1 MVSNREAVV
10 SGEEK
15 KTGVAAV
22 MEGVARAAKAVEQMD
37 MGARPKVEV
46 RKVTSEK
53 DAGSVL
59 KDLLSGI
66 ETKAKMFAAKLIFA
80 KDFSGA
86 EKLAQAAPI
95 IEDSGVKFLRNFA
108 DKGLNSLKK
117 LNPSA
122 PISVDLNRQ
131 LSEDGNPRLVEALA
145 LIGAAPESLRDDP
158 KFLLWVGARLR
169 SQTNYL
175 TSHQAQAETTNV
187 LGSILRY
194 VSAETKM
201 NLADQQMYLG
211 QMLIPHMR
219 MGMMPTPPGAPTHAD
234 LVRGA
239 IDDLYKPSGDT
250 VTDTAMVNALKGFQ
264 RVMKIDPDRYDA
276 QLLREVEQAAKQ
288 KIFKDGDD
296 PIQLSQAEQVLKR
309 VRNVESLL
317 AQGEKARRMA
327 EAGRTGEVN
336 FGILE
341 KLGIHN
347 PLRKEDAGLTFR
359 YITQEEVVKI
369 LSGYEGLDEVFT
381 IRVASIVGMGPEQ
394 ARKTLMDEYW
404 WQEIESLMK
413 YSFPEDQEYKLNPF
427 KKSWDTLGRVDGAV
441 KHVFYGPGGLEDKLK
456 GMRMTPAD
464 LQDLAATEHFND
476 VFGLYGEG
484 IRDTLLQERI
494 IRTQAQEWMAQTET
508 NRFYDAG
515 DKYGLGEKLNKTT
528 LRRDEYIHVLRKMA
542 AEGSEAELV
551 KFGKLTEVEHN
562 LLNDKMEKYYDIVNK
577 GVMLRD
583 AHMLNHGTVYQD
595 LAKNIQ
601 EYQTIKL
608 KNPRDPR
615 LVELDKKI
623 RGLWG
628 DYTKNPD
635 EWRGPNDEAEL
646 TALAGYSPM
655 EIRARDL
662 VMKKFNELGMKVPEW
677 KIRRAVKAVRDMYIV
692 SGEAAVI
699 GARMAIPAGIY
710 GYRPQ
715 DKMNRAFLEPLQ
727 RVINPELFM
736 EDFGMGGHQG
746 ERAREIWNY
755 LIMKYK
761 GGTEF
766 MNDPKWKEILAK
778 STSPEDQR
786 FVEMVEFAQKAL
798 GTEFTEL
805 FRTGFLK
812 GGLQFDQSHWRLNVA
827 VLQEIREKMS
837 RLRMEGKLPADAVLD
852 NVGLGLQLLA
862 TGLSEGDQKLRYKL
876 MLKIMQREPSIMFQI
891 LGKDMD
897 AIVAGA
903 GVDPNGAEYRK
914 FRSALTIA
922 QQKLWKD
929 EDLMF
934 RSVDLAK
941 KADFDR
947 VVGTTLESMGVIDPA
962 QRDKFRKIIE
972 KMQGYMKEKHNGST
986 PLEFWSKHD
995 WPMTLTLSDFDMSDA
1010 DFMKVGA
1017 YSIERRI
1024 NDFIGMSKAMGN
1036 MFELMYD
1043 SKYWSPQGEKGITEM
1058 LGKIKELRGAIDGYD
1073 GPDTAEKA
1081 SKAMLHL
1088 IIEMNRNRAI
1098 WKIGWI
1104 PGGITIAKNLAELDL
1119 RWLSDN
1125 KVLNKLTG
1133 GEWKKLAGEKIH
1145 HWPHSVAEWLSYSA
1159 AFTGEHGNAWGE
1171 AKILEVINQ
1180 ADAMGIFSHNRDY
1193 VHDLKNEMRVTL
1205 PWRTMAMFRRYWW
1218 VPFVASAALAVA
1230 QATDDEKRKSEKG
1243 G

>member
-1 MVSNREAVV
+1 MAKEAIGEESKKPPGMPAIRAVEGVVKVIQAAEGILNLDQNRE
-10 SGEEK
+10 S
-15 KTGVAAV
+15 AA
-22 MEGVARAAKAVEQMD
+22 MAWFKRMQ
-37 MGARPKVEV
+37 
-46 RKVTSEK
+46 
-53 DAGSVL
+53 
-59 KDLLSGI
+59 
-66 ETKAKMFAAKLIFA
+66 KL
-80 KDFSGA
+80 A
-86 EKLAQAAPI
+86 EKLNETKSEQQRLTLMAANRMSPKVF
-95 IEDSGVKFLRNFA
+95 GMVKPLL
-108 DKGLNSLKK
+108 G
-117 LNPSA
+117 
-122 PISVDLNRQ
+122 
-131 LSEDGNPRLVEALA
+131 LSESEFRTTNKVTKGVAEKLLELVQEGRAGKADGKAMLEAQHALA
-145 LIGAAPESLRDDP
+145 
-158 KFLLWVGARLR
+158 
-169 SQTNYL
+169 
-175 TSHQAQAETTNV
+175 V
-187 LGSILRY
+187 LGETDPY
-194 VSAETKM
+194 VKV
-201 NLADQQMYLG
+201 LYLQTAG
-211 QMLIPHMR
+211 VQG
-219 MGMMPTPPGAPTHAD
+219 GMATGGPTHAN
-234 LVRGA
+234 LVREA
-239 IDDLYKPSGDT
+239 IDDLYKGPGDS
-250 VTDTAMVNALKGFQ
+250 VTDKAMADVLKGFQ

-276 QLLREVEQAAKQ
+276 QLLRDVEQAAKQ

-296 PIQLSQAEQVLKR
+296 PVQLSQAEQVLTR
-309 VRNVESLL
+309 VRKVESLL
-317 AQGEKARRMA
+317 AQAEKARRMA

-341 KLGIHN
+341 KLGIYN

-381 IRVASIVGMGPEQ
+381 IRAASIVGMGPEQ
-394 ARKTLMDEYW
+394 ARPTLMDQYW

-413 YSFPEDQEYKLNPF
+413 YSYPEDQEYKLNPF
-427 KKSWDTLGRVDGAV
+427 KKQWDTLGRVDGAV

-464 LQDLAATEHFND
+464 LQELAATEHFKD
-476 VFGLYGEG
+476 VFGLYGEA
-484 IRDTLLQERI
+484 IKDTLLQERI
-494 IRTQAQEWMAQTET
+494 IRTQAQQWLARVET
-508 NRFYDAG
+508 NKFYDAG
-515 DKYGLGEKLNKTT
+515 DKYELGEKLNKAT
-528 LRRDEYIHVLRKMA
+528 LRRDIHVLRKMSA
-542 AEGSEAELV
+542 IGDESELA
-551 KFGKLTEVEHN
+551 KFGKLTKPEHN
-562 LLNDKMEKYYDIVNK
+562 LLHDMEHYYDVVNR

-583 AHMLNHGTVYQD
+583 AHMLNHGTVYQS
-595 LAKNIQ
+595 LAKSMQ
-601 EYQTIKL
+601 EYQALKL

-615 LVELDKKI
+615 LVELDKTI
-623 RGLWG
+623 RELWQ

-635 EWRGPNDEAEL
+635 EWRGPDDEAEL
-646 TALAGYSPM
+646 TALSGYSPM
-655 EIRARDL
+655 EIRAREL
-662 VMKKFNELGMKVPEW
+662 VMKKFKELGMKVPEW

-699 GARMAIPAGIY
+699 GARMVIPAGVY
-710 GYRPQ
+710 GYRTQ
-715 DKMNRAFLEPLQ
+715 DRMNRAFLEPLQ

-766 MNDPKWKEILAK
+766 MNDPKWKELLAT
-778 STSPEDQR
+778 STSAKDKR
-786 FVEMVEFAQKAL
+786 FVEMTEFAQKAL

-805 FRTGFLK
+805 FRTGFLR
-812 GGLQFDQSHWRLNVA
+812 GGLQFDQSSWRLDVA
-827 VLQEIREKMS
+827 VLQEIREKIS
-837 RLRMEGKLPADAVLD
+837 RLRAEGKPPADAVLD

-862 TGLSEGDQKLRYKL
+862 AGLGESDLRYKL

-897 AIVAGA
+897 AIVSAA

-922 QQKLWKD
+922 QQKLWKN
-929 EDLMF
+929 EDLMY
-934 RSVDLAK
+934 RPVDLAK

-947 VVGTTLESMGVIDPA
+947 VVGTTLESMGMIDPA

-986 PLEFWSKHD
+986 PLEYWSKHD

-1058 LGKIKELRGAIDGYD
+1058 LGKIKEMRGAIDGYD

-1088 IIEMNRNRAI
+1088 IIELNRNRAI

-1119 RWLSDN
+1119 RWLAQN
-1125 KVLNKLTG
+1125 KVLNKITG
-1133 GEWKKLAGEKIH
+1133 GNWEKLAGEKIH

-1159 AFTGEHGNAWGE
+1159 AFTGAEGNAWGE

-1180 ADAMGIFSHNRDY
+1180 ADAMGIFSYNRDY

-1230 QATDDEKRKSEKG
+1230 QATEEEKKRNGS
-1243 G
+1243 